1 MMTYGLKSLQVQN
14 YLTLI
19 WKQYTEILFTT
30 RYQFLNIHSNG
41 REPGK
46 YWLQLNLDLE
56 L

>member
-1 MMTYGLKSLQVQN
+1 MMTQGLKSLQVQN

-30 RYQFLNIHSNG
+30 RHKFSNIRSNG
-41 REPGK
+41 WEPGK